1 MKSVHF
7 IFLKFSTLIKTPLVV
22 VDTFSRKNW
31 VRAQK
36 RMTAE
41 ETAKSLDSIISSM
54 PFLPSRFASDRGTE
68 FSPSHPAIFNI
79 LVEKYGML
87 IFKLGGDHKA
97 SMAERFIR
105 TLKTRIGNLKFK
117 L

>member
-1 MKSVHF
+1 
-7 IFLKFSTLIKTPLVV
+7 
-22 VDTFSRKNW
+22 
-31 VRAQK
+31 
-36 RMTAE
+36 MTAE

-105 TLKTRIGNLKFK
+105 TLKTRIGNLKLK